1 MEKTLLKDELSD
13 EQLRIIEGGNPA
25 ENARINQMK
34 RYEQI
39 KKELELRQ
47 TLETKPILDEDELT
61 DEQLEGIKA
70 GRPRL

>member
-1 MEKTLLKDELSD
+1 MEKALLKDELSD

-61 DEQLEGIKA
+61 DKQLEGIKA